1 MIQGRE
7 ARAWR
12 DVRDEVARS
21 PLIVFSLH
29 AFRAY
34 SARRGASQRGDG
46 IFDSFRHLSQDTGF
60 VGQID
65 DVVF

>member
-1 MIQGRE
+1 MIQGRN
-7 ARAWR
+7 
-12 DVRDEVARS
+12 VRDEVARS
-21 PLIVFSLH
+21 PLIVLSLP
-29 AFRAY
+29 AFRACP
-34 SARRGASQRGDG
+34 ARHAVSQRGDG

>member
-1 MIQGRE
+1 MIQGRNVRE
-7 ARAWR
+7 WR
-12 DVRDEVARS
+12 DVRDEVTRS
-21 PLIVFSLH
+21 PLILLSLP

-34 SARRGASQRGDG
+34 PTRHDVSQRGDG

>member
-7 ARAWR
+7 AQAWR
-12 DVRDEVARS
+12 DVRDEVAGS

-29 AFRAY
+29 AFR
-34 SARRGASQRGDG
+34 SCPHRRCASQRGDG
-46 IFDSFRHLSQDTGF
+46 IFDNFRHLSQDTGF